1 MTEPTGEQHRRI
13 ELSRRGFDAFQRGDV
28 EGVLAVLDPD
38 VEVFSPP
45 TLLNSGSFRGYEG
58 YGKWLGA
65 WLEAWEEFRIEV
77 LDIETVGDRHTVIP
91 VHQHAVG
98 KGSGVPVE
106 MDLAFMAELDGERFV
121 ALHLYPT
128 SEDARAAAEQREAS
142 D

>member
-1 MTEPTGEQHRRI
+1 MTEPTEDQRRRI
-13 ELSRRGFDAFQRGDV
+13 ELSRRGFAAFQRGDV
-28 EGVLAVLDPD
+28 EGVLASLDPD

-45 TLLNSGSFRGYEG
+45 SLMNSGSFRGHEG

-65 WLEAWEEFRIEV
+65 WLEAWDEFSVEV

-98 KGSGVPVE
+98 KTSGVPVE
-106 MDLAFMAELDGERFV
+106 MDLAFMAELEGERFV

-128 SEDARAAAEQREAS
+128 SQDARAAAAQREA
-142 D
+142 